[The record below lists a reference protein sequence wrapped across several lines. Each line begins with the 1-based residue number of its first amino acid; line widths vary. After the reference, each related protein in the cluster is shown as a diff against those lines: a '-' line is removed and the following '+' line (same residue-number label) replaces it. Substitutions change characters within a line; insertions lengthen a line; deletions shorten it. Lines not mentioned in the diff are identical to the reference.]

1 MDLKTR
7 KLKAIGYLINLQ
19 DGIILNK
26 IEAAISEGQRQQE
39 KTADLKPFTQKQ
51 LIARAKRSDKDYLDG
66 NFKSQEQLENESEN
80 W

>member
-19 DGIILNK
+19 DEELFNK
-26 IEAAISEGQRQQE
+26 IESAIMESYNQQE
-39 KTADLKPFTQKQ
+39 KTGDLKPFTQKQ
-51 LIARAKRSDKDYLDG
+51 LLARAKRSNKDYLTG
-66 NFKSQEQLENESEN
+66 NFKTQEQLENESEN

>member
-7 KLKAIGYLINLQ
+7 KLKAIEYLINLQ
-19 DGIILNK
+19 DVIILNK

-39 KTADLKPFTQKQ
+39 KTENLKPFTQKQ
-51 LIARAKRSDKDYLDG
+51 LIARAKRSDKDYLEG
-66 NFKSQEQLENESEN
+66 KFKSQEQLEIESEN